1 MRGLMRIS
9 RPVLWR
15 DLVTI
20 VIGIVRIAASLGF
33 VWICKRLVDIVT
45 GVVDADLSEHV
56 WILIGIMLVQLAC
69 GIASNYWGAYN
80 IVKTQ
85 NDMRLSFFSHVL
97 GSRWNGREAFRS
109 GDTVNRLEEDVRIL
123 ADLICMRLP
132 DVVLTVI
139 QLIAAS
145 VFMLTMAP
153 SLLWL
158 LILLMVVA
166 VVGSKMY
173 FKKIREINSLIR
185 SEDSEVQIELATM
198 GVEAKNKAAITML
211 ATGLYMSS
219 GNKAGFK
226 ANNALNSF
234 LESQIQG
241 IAGDALKTI
250 DISIGVEG
258 NTTATGETQTDYTFQ
273 FSKKFWNDRVT
284 FVIGGKV
291 TTGAEDNTSS
301 SQSFIDNIS
310 LEYRLNRFGTRY
322 IQVFYD
328 NDTHDPF
335 EGNYSS
341 AGAGYIWRS
350 KTQHFGDLLLFK
362 RKKKVAKQIKEAET
376 QESENEN

>member
-9 RPVLWR
+9 RPVLGR

-173 FKKIREINSLIR
+173 FKKIKPRTTCLY
-185 SEDSEVQIELATM
+185 SEASILPLSTSAALQIC
-198 GVEAKNKAAITML
+198 
-211 ATGLYMSS
+211 
-219 GNKAGFK
+219 
-226 ANNALNSF
+226 
-234 LESQIQG
+234 
-241 IAGDALKTI
+241 
-250 DISIGVEG
+250 
-258 NTTATGETQTDYTFQ
+258 
-273 FSKKFWNDRVT
+273 FSKP
-284 FVIGGKV
+284 
-291 TTGAEDNTSS
+291 TSA
-301 SQSFIDNIS
+301 
-310 LEYRLNRFGTRY
+310 
-322 IQVFYD
+322 VF
-328 NDTHDPF
+328 F
-335 EGNYSS
+335 F
-341 AGAGYIWRS
+341 AI
-350 KTQHFGDLLLFK
+350 FM
-362 RKKKVAKQIKEAET
+362 
-376 QESENEN
+376 